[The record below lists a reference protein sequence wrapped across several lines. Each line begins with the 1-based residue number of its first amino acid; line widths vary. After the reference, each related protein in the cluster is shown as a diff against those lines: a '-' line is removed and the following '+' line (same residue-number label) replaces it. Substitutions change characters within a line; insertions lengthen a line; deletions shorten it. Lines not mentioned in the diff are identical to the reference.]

1 MKIRLLSALLLASAV
16 AVGSLAA
23 NDLKITFSS
32 KGKGLLGSKSATTEI
47 HYYTPEHNL
56 VQGVDS
62 KLDTMVDFPQGM
74 TYSIDHK
81 KKTVSMISFE
91 DARAALDGMNAA
103 QGKGLGA
110 MMGGLFGDPN
120 DCKVEKLEKET
131 VAGRECQVW
140 HIVVGKLSMV
150 LSADPTL
157 KMPVPDASYT
167 KMIQARAT
175 QFANA
180 GPMGAVWKR
189 LYEEMSKIKG
199 VPLKTHMSGMMGMD
213 VASEATRIETDP
225 IPAALFALPEGYKV
239 EDAGKK
245 LREQMAKA
253 N

>member
-1 MKIRLLSALLLASAV
+1 MRIRLGSALLIVAALAF
-16 AVGSLAA
+16 GHLAA
-23 NDLKITFSS
+23 SDLTITFSS
-32 KGKGLLGSKSATTEI
+32 KGKGMLAAKNASTEI
-47 HYYTPEHNL
+47 HYYTSDHNL

-62 KLDTMVDFPQGM
+62 KIDSMVDFTKGM

-81 KKTVSMISFE
+81 KKTVSMISFD
-91 DARAALDGMNAA
+91 DAMAALDGVNAA

-120 DCKVEKLEKET
+120 DVKVEKGDKET
-131 VAGRECQVW
+131 VAGRVCQDW
-140 HIVVGKLSMV
+140 QIKVGKLSMTLAV
-150 LSADPTL
+150 DPSL
-157 KMPVPDASYT
+157 KMPVPDAAYA

-213 VASEATRIETDP
+213 VTSEATKVETGP
-225 IPAALFALPEGYKV
+225 VPASLFVLPETYKV

-253 N
+253 S